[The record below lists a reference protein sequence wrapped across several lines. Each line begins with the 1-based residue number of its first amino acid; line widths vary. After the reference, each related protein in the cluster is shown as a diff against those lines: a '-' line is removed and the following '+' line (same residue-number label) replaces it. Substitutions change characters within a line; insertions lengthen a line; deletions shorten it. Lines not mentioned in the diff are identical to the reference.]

1 MENQEFWTQDFQR
14 GKSQQEYNER
24 YYQELLEVVQKY
36 KHYSVLGHLDLIK
49 RYDPAGIYPFE
60 RVRPWIEKI
69 LKVVV
74 AEGKGIEINTS
85 AKRYGLTETMP
96 SIEILKCYRECGGR
110 IVTIGSDSHKPE
122 HLGAGISEAKELLK
136 SLGFDSFCTF
146 DQMQPVFHA
155 L

>member
-1 MENQEFWTQDFQR
+1 MLSLIHIYQEFWTQDFQR

-110 IVTIGSDSHKPE
+110 IVTIGSDC
-122 HLGAGISEAKELLK
+122 LLYT
-136 SLGFDSFCTF
+136 SRC
-146 DQMQPVFHA
+146 V
-155 L
+155 